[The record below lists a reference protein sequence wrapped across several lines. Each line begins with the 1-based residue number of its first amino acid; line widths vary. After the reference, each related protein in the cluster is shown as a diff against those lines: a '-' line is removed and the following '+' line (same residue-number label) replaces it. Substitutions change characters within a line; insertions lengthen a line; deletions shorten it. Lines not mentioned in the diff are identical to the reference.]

1 MENKKPR
8 RSGVFLK
15 TKTEELLT
23 GFFFDVFDHIAD
35 GLELFGVLIG
45 NFNREFFL
53 EGHDEFNSIERVGS
67 EVLNEGGCGRHLFG
81 VHSELLDDDIFYFF
95 FDGFFRHVIE
105 LDCGL

>member
-15 TKTEELLT
+15 TKTERLLT

-35 GLELFGVLIG
+35 GLKFLGVLIG
-45 NFNREFFL
+45 NFHRKFFL
-53 EGHDEFNSIERVGS
+53 EGHDEFNSVKRVGS
-67 EVLNEGGCGRHLFG
+67 EVLDEGGCGCDLFG
-81 VHSELLDDDIFYFF
+81 VHSELLDNDIFDFF

-105 LDCGL
+105 